1 MPARNMVVSTSAAS
15 AVPPRACGSCAGA
28 VGGVVGLGW
37 TRRRGAAAAGCE
49 EAKAAANLVHGV
61 GGRVEFGPHEKEVLH
76 KVCDALRTGSAAQA

>member
-1 MPARNMVVSTSAAS
+1 MRLGALW
-15 AVPPRACGSCAGA
+15 GS
-28 VGGVVGLGW
+28 GGVEA